1 MADESGLSNDEVRD
15 SESTDFRKSILNI
28 LQIIKNNQF
37 YSTYEDISFSV
48 SSTFSEISSW
58 SHSFVKGQAT
68 RFYRTI
74 FRSPG
79 PIVLVMILLTFL
91 VGKDAMDFGQ
101 QINGDVE
108 IYLPDGADSTELLL
122 DVREQWSTD
131 IVLLYIHTD
140 NSIDD
145 PVRRG
150 SENITDVDILR
161 QISFLEGDDDN
172 KDMGRYARGID
183 WNKDDRGTQDGVVW
197 ILSAPQMIK
206 EANSA
211 PNRFACS
218 VEKYGLPIQ
227 TGDDC
232 NIANQDP
239 RDTYVIP
246 DNQDRINNTV
256 ENLGSSLDSLVIDT
270 NGDGIWD
277 TSVVVMGI
285 RFDMTGTDVD
295 TRFDPNGEEILDHKS
310 FILHLK
316 EVIDDCAR
324 NPDIYNQFDD
334 PLCGRDYEG
343 IKLSSMNEER
353 WEELPTRQ
361 AITVTGL
368 TPVLH
373 DVSDAIY
380 LALEDMLP
388 ISLAFVCIA
397 MIALHRN
404 PKVLI
409 ICGTPI
415 VLSLATTFGT
425 TVILDIMLTPMIIAA
440 GPILIGLGVDYAL
453 HLINRIEE
461 TRENM
466 LEENANLVW
475 QSKRDGDPIL
485 ELDPWDKQ
493 LYLDA
498 TVHSIMTTGHAI
510 LLSAITTIVGFSV
523 LAWAWLV
530 PIQPMRTVGI
540 TLVLGISCT
549 FFFSIIMVPALGWLV
564 RYRKTGGKKA
574 EKAWK
579 IIGEVPVKGSAI
591 VIVFAVVVS
600 AIGFV
605 FLEEELG
612 ADITAG
618 SNEVPPDLES
628 YETLAEYSTVFEGGQ
643 TNMFIIDAEDR
654 GVRDDIAPIRHLE
667 VLDSIEYIT
676 EEKINNVENTS
687 SISLVTI
694 LKAIHINVNLSG
706 QEMYDRSL
714 WEILHSPCWEDQFQP
729 ECIITGDFVITSVTT
744 REVMINIA
752 FDTLSYEIRSML
764 MNEPMANLGETKT
777 LVYVNQPYLN
787 LALAGELRN
796 QLDTYLSEG
805 GCDDALNCNALG
817 VDSVKN
823 SLLTGG
829 LPVSLDINKG
839 IHNAQSDATIATMIV
854 LLFAMTL
861 LFRSP
866 RLAFFTMTSVA
877 VVVLWQPLLMK
888 SGDVNVNVFTAM
900 ISTIVFGIGVDDS
913 IHVMDRIRE
922 EKETPGGIV
931 KAVARTGQTIFE
943 TTATTCAGLAAGLTL
958 AIPGLRNFF
967 ILMMLLIF
975 LALLT
980 SAILLPSLL
989 VAYRTIESWIKGEGN
1004 WQDYEDNAHIISEAM
1019 DAELS

>member
-1 MADESGLSNDEVRD
+1 MADEEGGEI
-15 SESTDFRKSILNI
+15 SEPRWLVIIN
-28 LQIIKNNQF
+28 QIKNNPF
-37 YSTYEDISFSV
+37 YSTYSDISDNV
-48 SSTFSEISSW
+48 RGKVSEISSW
-58 SHSFVKGQAT
+58 THSLIEGQAT

-79 PIVLVMILLTFL
+79 PIVIVMVLLTLL

-108 IYLPDGADSTELLL
+108 IYLPEGADSTELLL

-145 PVRRG
+145 TSMRG
-150 SENITDVDILR
+150 SENITDVNILR

-183 WNKDDRGTQDGVVW
+183 WNKEDRGTQDGVVW
-197 ILSAPQMIK
+197 ILSASQMIK

-211 PNRFACS
+211 PNRFACA
-218 VEKYGLPIQ
+218 VEEYGLPIQ
-227 TGDDC
+227 TGDGC
-232 NIANQDP
+232 IVASQDP

-246 DNQDRINNTV
+246 DNQDRVNNTV

-277 TSVVVMGI
+277 TAVVVMGI
-285 RFDMTGTDVD
+285 RFDMAGTDVD
-295 TRFDPNGEEILDHKS
+295 TRTDPNGNEILDHKS
-310 FILHLK
+310 FVQHVK
-316 EVIDDCAR
+316 SVIDDCSR
-324 NPDIYNQFDD
+324 NNEIYNEFDD

-343 IKLSSMNEER
+343 IKLSSMEDER
-353 WEELPTRQ
+353 WGDLPTRQ

-388 ISLAFVCIA
+388 ISLAFVCVV

-415 VLSLATTFGT
+415 VLSLAVTFGT

-461 TRENM
+461 TRNIM

-475 QSKRDGDPIL
+475 EAKRDGEPMP

-540 TLVLGISCT
+540 TLVLGITCT
-549 FFFSIIMVPALGWLV
+549 FFFSVILVPALGWLV
-564 RYRKTGGKKA
+564 RYRKTGGQKA
-574 EKAWK
+574 EKVWEK
-579 IIGEVPVKGSAI
+579 IGEIPVKGAWI
-591 VIVFAVVVS
+591 VILVAFLIS
-600 AIGFV
+600 GFGA
-605 FLEEELG
+605 LILGAELG
-612 ADITAG
+612 KDITG
-618 SNEVPPDLES
+618 SSDEVPPGLES
-628 YETLAEYSTVFEGGQ
+628 YETLREYSMVFEGGQ
-643 TNMFIIDAEDR
+643 TNMFIIDAEAR
-654 GVRDDIAPIRHLE
+654 GVRDEIAPIRHLE
-667 VLDSIEYIT
+667 VLDSIEFIQ
-676 EEKINNVENTS
+676 EEEINHVENTT

-694 LKAIHINVNLSG
+694 LKAVHINVNFSG

-714 WEILHSPCWEDQFQP
+714 WEILHSPCWDDQLQP
-729 ECIITGDFVITSVTT
+729 ECIITGDIVITTATT

-752 FDTLSYEIRSML
+752 FDTLSYEVRSML

-777 LVYVNQPYLN
+777 LVYVNQPYI
-787 LALAGELRN
+787 ALSRASELRD
-796 QLDTYLSEG
+796 QLDAYLSEG
-805 GCDDALNCNALG
+805 GCDDALSCNALG
-817 VDSVKN
+817 VDGVKN

-839 IHNAQSDATIATMIV
+839 VHNAQSDATIATMIV
-854 LLFAMTL
+854 LLFAMTI

-866 RLAFFTMTSVA
+866 RLAFFTMTAVG
-877 VVVLWQPLLMK
+877 VVVLWQPLLMR

-967 ILMMLLIF
+967 TLMMLLIF

-980 SAILLPSLL
+980 SSILLPAMIS
-989 VAYRTIESWIKGEGN
+989 AYRIVESAIKGGEN
-1004 WQDYEDNAHIISEAM
+1004 WEDYRENAHIVSEAM
-1019 DAELS
+1019 DAELTG

>member
-1 MADESGLSNDEVRD
+1 MADEQEGE
-15 SESTDFRKSILNI
+15 KSPSWQLII
-28 LQIIKNNQF
+28 DQIKNNPL
-37 YSTYEDISFSV
+37 YSTLSDISDDIQGKV
-48 SSTFSEISSW
+48 AEISGW
-58 SHSFVKGQAT
+58 THSFAKGQTT

-79 PIVLVMILLTFL
+79 PIVIVMVLLTLL

-108 IYLPDGADSTELLL
+108 IYLPEGADSTELLL

-145 PVRRG
+145 PTKRG
-150 SENITDVDILR
+150 TENVTDIEILR
-161 QISFLEGDDDN
+161 QISYLEGDDDN
-172 KDMGRYARGID
+172 KDMGRYSRGID
-183 WNKDDRGTQDGVVW
+183 WNKEDRGTQDGVVW
-197 ILSAPQMIK
+197 ILSASQMIK

-232 NIANQDP
+232 TITNQDP
-239 RDTYVIP
+239 RETYVIP
-246 DNQDRINNTV
+246 NNQDRINNTV
-256 ENLGSSLDSLVIDT
+256 ENLGKSLDSLVIDT

-277 TSVVVMGI
+277 TTVVVMGI

-295 TRFDPNGEEILDHKS
+295 TRTDPNGNEILDHKS
-310 FILHLK
+310 FILHVK
-316 EVIDDCAR
+316 AVINDCSINYNEYDDHLCAR
-324 NPDIYNQFDD
+324 
-334 PLCGRDYEG
+334 GYEG
-343 IKLSSMNEER
+343 IKLSIMEDER
-353 WEELPTRQ
+353 WGELPTRQ

-388 ISLAFVCIA
+388 ISLAFVCLV

-415 VLSLATTFGT
+415 VLSLAVTFGT

-461 TRENM
+461 TRNIM
-466 LEENANLVW
+466 LEEHSLLVK
-475 QSKRDGDPIL
+475 QSKRDGEIL
-485 ELDPWDKQ
+485 DELEAWDKQ

-498 TVHSIMTTGHAI
+498 TVHAIMTTGHAI

-540 TLVLGISCT
+540 TLVLGITCT
-549 FFFSIIMVPALGWLV
+549 FFFSIILVPALGWLV
-564 RYRKTGGKKA
+564 RYRKTGGQKA
-574 EKAWK
+574 EKIWEK
-579 IIGEVPVKGSAI
+579 IGEIPVKGAWI
-591 VIVFAVVVS
+591 VIVVA
-600 AIGFV
+600 
-605 FLEEELG
+605 FLISGVGAYILGAELG
-612 ADITAG
+612 KDITG
-618 SNEVPPDLES
+618 SSDEVPPGLES
-628 YETLAEYSTVFEGGQ
+628 YETLREYSMVFEGGQ
-643 TNMFIIDAEDR
+643 TNMFIIDAEAR

-667 VLDSIEYIT
+667 VLDAIEYIQ
-676 EEKINNVENTS
+676 EEEINHVENTT

-694 LKAIHINVNLSG
+694 LKAIHINVNFSG

-714 WEILHSPCWEDQFQP
+714 WELLHSPCWEDQLQP
-729 ECIITGDFVITSVTT
+729 ECIITGDIVITTATT

-752 FDTLSYEIRSML
+752 FDTLSYEVRSML

-777 LVYVNQPYLN
+777 LVYVNQPYI
-787 LALAGELRN
+787 ALSRASELRD
-796 QLDTYLSEG
+796 QLDAYLSDG
-805 GCDDALNCNALG
+805 GCDDALSCDALD
-817 VDSVKN
+817 VDGVKN

-839 IHNAQSDATIATMIV
+839 VHNAQSDATIATMIV

-866 RLAFFTMTSVA
+866 RLAFFTMTAVG
-877 VVVLWQPLLMK
+877 VVVLWQPLLMRT
-888 SGDVNVNVFTAM
+888 GDVNVNVFTAM

-967 ILMMLLIF
+967 TLMMLLIF
-975 LALLT
+975 LALMT
-980 SAILLPSLL
+980 SSILLPALISAFKIL
-989 VAYRTIESWIKGEGN
+989 ESKIKGEGN
-1004 WQDYEDNAHIISEAM
+1004 WEDYRESAHIVSEVM
-1019 DAELS
+1019 EAELTG

>member
-1 MADESGLSNDEVRD
+1 MDEPEVEPVEQAGWRNFADSLLTHPLILSASEVTQAVRGKADEIG
-15 SESTDFRKSILNI
+15 
-28 LQIIKNNQF
+28 
-37 YSTYEDISFSV
+37 
-48 SSTFSEISSW
+48 SW
-58 SHSFVKGQAT
+58 THSLVKGQTT

-79 PIVLVMILLTFL
+79 PIVVVMILLTLL

-108 IYLPDGADSTELLL
+108 VYLPDGADSTELLL

-140 NSIDD
+140 NAIEKPSD
-145 PVRRG
+145 RG
-150 SENITDVDILR
+150 IENITDVDILK
-161 QISFLEGDDDN
+161 QISYLEGDDDN
-172 KDMGRYARGID
+172 QGMGRYARGID
-183 WNKDDRGTQDGVVW
+183 WNKDDRGTEDGVVW
-197 ILSAPQMIK
+197 ILSAAQMIK

-211 PNRFACS
+211 PNRFSCA

-227 TGDDC
+227 TSDDC
-232 NIANQDP
+232 QFSSSDP

-246 DNQDRINNTV
+246 DNQDRVNNSV
-256 ENLGSSLDSLVIDT
+256 ENLGSALDSLVSDT
-270 NGDGIWD
+270 NNDGIWD
-277 TSVVVMGI
+277 TGVIVMGI

-295 TRFDPNGEEILDHKS
+295 TRTDPNGLEILDHKA
-310 FILHLK
+310 FIQHVK
-316 EVIDDCAR
+316 SVIDDCASD
-324 NPDIYNQFDD
+324 PEIANQFED
-334 PLCGRDYEG
+334 PLCARDYSG
-343 IKLSSMNEER
+343 IKLSSMDDER
-353 WEELPTRQ
+353 WQELPTRN
-361 AITVTGL
+361 AVTVTGL

-380 LALEDMLP
+380 IALEEMLP

-404 PKVLI
+404 PKVII

-415 VLSLATTFGT
+415 VLSLAVTFGT

-461 TRENM
+461 TRNIM
-466 LEENANLVW
+466 LEEAANEAW
-475 QSKRDGDPIL
+475 KADRDGNEVV
-485 ELDPWDKQ
+485 ELDPWDKT
-493 LYLDA
+493 LYLEA
-498 TVHSIMTTGHAI
+498 TVHSVMTTGHAV
-510 LLSAITTIVGFSV
+510 LLSAITTIIGFSV
-523 LAWAWLV
+523 LAWEWLV

-540 TLVLGISCT
+540 TLVLGITCT
-549 FFFSIIMVPALGWLV
+549 FFFSIILVPSLGWLV
-564 RYRKTGGKKA
+564 RYRKTGGKQAQKVW
-574 EKAWK
+574 EK
-579 IIGEVPVKGSAI
+579 IGEVPVRGAWAVLLVALI
-591 VIVFAVVVS
+591 VSGAGAWILGA
-600 AIGFV
+600 
-605 FLEEELG
+605 ELG
-612 ADITAG
+612 KDITG
-618 SNEVPPDLES
+618 SSDEVPPGLES
-628 YETLAEYSTVFEGGQ
+628 YEALAEYSRVFEGGQ
-643 TNMFIIDAEDR
+643 TNMFIIDAEER

-667 VLDSIEYIT
+667 VLDAIEEIQ
-676 EEKINNVENTS
+676 EEKINHVANTS

-714 WEILHSPCWEDQFQP
+714 WEILHSPCWDDPAQL
-729 ECIITGDFVITSVTT
+729 ECIITGDIVITTATS

-764 MNEPMANLGETKT
+764 MNEPLANLGETKT
-777 LVYVNQPYLN
+777 LVYVNQPYIRLSV
-787 LALAGELRN
+787 ASQLRD
-796 QLDTYLSEG
+796 QLDAFLSEG
-805 GCDDALNCNALG
+805 GCDDALSCNALG
-817 VDSVKN
+817 LEGTKN

-829 LPVSLDINKG
+829 LPVSLDINTGVHK
-839 IHNAQSDATIATMIV
+839 AQTDATIATMIV
-854 LLFAMTL
+854 LLAAMTI

-866 RLAFFTMTSVA
+866 RLAFFTMTAVA
-877 VVVLWQPLLMK
+877 VVVLWQPLLMRG
-888 SGDVNVNVFTAM
+888 GDVNVNVFTAM

-943 TTATTCAGLAAGLTL
+943 TTATTTAGLAAGLTV

-967 ILMMLLIF
+967 TLMMMLIF

-980 SAILLPSLL
+980 SAILLPAML
-989 VAYRTIESWIKGEGN
+989 VAWRSVTSKIRGEGQ
-1004 WQDYEDNAHIISEAM
+1004 WQDYDDSGFLVGESM
-1019 DAELS
+1019 DAELT

>member
-1 MADESGLSNDEVRD
+1 MVEEGARSKGDFDIRRRLSSLKQHPVLVTYINISDKFRD
-15 SESTDFRKSILNI
+15 RATVVGDW
-28 LQIIKNNQF
+28 
-37 YSTYEDISFSV
+37 T
-48 SSTFSEISSW
+48 
-58 SHSFVKGQAT
+58 HSFIDGQT
-68 RFYRTI
+68 RRFYRTI

-79 PIVLVMILLTFL
+79 PIVIVMILLTLL

-101 QINGDVE
+101 QINGDLE

-140 NSIDD
+140 NAIDD
-145 PVRRG
+145 ESRRG
-150 SENITDVDILR
+150 SENITDVAILQ

-172 KDMGRYARGID
+172 KEMGRYARGID

-197 ILSAPQMIK
+197 ILSASQLIK
-206 EANSA
+206 EGNSA
-211 PNRFACS
+211 PSRFTCA
-218 VEKYGLPIQ
+218 VEKYGLPILTSSECQ
-227 TGDDC
+227 ITS
-232 NIANQDP
+232 QDP

-246 DNQDRINNTV
+246 NNQDQVNNTV
-256 ENLGSSLDSLVIDT
+256 ENLGAALDNLVVDS
-270 NGDGIWD
+270 NGDGVWD
-277 TSVVVMGI
+277 TAVVIMGI
-285 RFDMTGTDVD
+285 RFEMDGTDVD
-295 TRFDPNGEEILDHKS
+295 PRTDPDGNEILDHKA
-310 FILHLK
+310 FIQHVK
-316 EVIDDCAR
+316 SVITDCKS

-334 PLCGRDYEG
+334 PLCGRDYG
-343 IKLSSMNEER
+343 GVKLSSMNEER
-353 WEELPTRQ
+353 WEEIPTRQ

-388 ISLAFVCIA
+388 ISLALVCLA

-404 PKVLI
+404 PKVII

-415 VLSLATTFGT
+415 ILSLAVTFGT

-461 TRENM
+461 TRNKL
-466 LEENANLVW
+466 LEENAEAVARAR
-475 QSKRDGDPIL
+475 RDGEVVE
-485 ELDPWDKQ
+485 ELDPWDKK

-498 TVHSIMTTGHAI
+498 TVHSMMTTGHAV
-510 LLSAITTIVGFSV
+510 LLSAITTIIGFSV
-523 LAWAWLV
+523 LAWEWLV

-549 FFFSIIMVPALGWLV
+549 FFFSVILVPALGWLV

-574 EKAWK
+574 EKVWEK
-579 IIGEVPVKGSAI
+579 IGEVPVRGAFF
-591 VIVFAVVVS
+591 VIFITLVFSV
-600 AIGFV
+600 G
-605 FLEEELG
+605 G
-612 ADITAG
+612 ALLLKDEFGKDITG
-618 SNEVPPDLES
+618 SSDDVPPGLES
-628 YETLAEYSTVFEGGQ
+628 YEALAEYSTVFEGGQ
-643 TNMFIIDAEDR
+643 TNMFIIDAKDR
-654 GVRDDIAPIRHLE
+654 GRVDNVAPIRHLE
-667 VLDSIEYIT
+667 VLDAIEYMQ
-676 EEKINNVENTS
+676 EEKINHVEKTT

-694 LKAIHINVNLSG
+694 LKAVHINVNLSG
-706 QEMYDRSL
+706 QQMYDRSL
-714 WEILHSPCWEDQFQP
+714 WEILHSPCWDDPAQL
-729 ECIITGDFVITSVTT
+729 ECIITGDIVITSATS
-744 REVMINIA
+744 RETMINIA

-764 MNEPMANLGETKT
+764 MNEPLANLGETKS
-777 LVYVNQPYLN
+777 LVYVNQPYIPLGI
-787 LALAGELRN
+787 AGELRD

-805 GCDDALNCNALG
+805 GCDDALSCNAMG
-817 VDSVKN
+817 VEGVKN

-839 IHNAQSDATIATMIV
+839 IHSAQKDATIATMIV
-854 LLFAMTL
+854 LLITMTI

-866 RLAFFTMTSVA
+866 RLAFFTMVA
-877 VVVLWQPLLMK
+877 VGVVVLWQPLLMNR
-888 SGDVNVNVFTAM
+888 GDVNVNIFTAM

-922 EKETPGGIV
+922 EGETPGGIV

-943 TTATTCAGLAAGLTL
+943 TTVTTTAGLAAGLTL

-967 ILMMLLIF
+967 TLMMILIF

-980 SAILLPSLL
+980 SAILLPAMI
-989 VAYRTIESWIKGEGN
+989 VAYRQIISWVKGEGN
-1004 WQDYEDNAHIISEAM
+1004 WQDYDTVATLSESTI
-1019 DAELS
+1019 DAELTS

>member
-1 MADESGLSNDEVRD
+1 MADEEGGEISQSGWRG
-15 SESTDFRKSILNI
+15 II
-28 LQIIKNNQF
+28 IQIKNNPV
-37 YSTYEDISFSV
+37 YSTYTDISDNV
-48 SSTFSEISSW
+48 RGKVSEISSW
-58 SHSFVKGQAT
+58 SHSLVEGQAT

-79 PIVLVMILLTFL
+79 PIVIVMILLALL
-91 VGKDAMDFGQ
+91 VGKDAMNFGQ

-145 PVRRG
+145 PTHRG

-172 KDMGRYARGID
+172 KDMSRYARGID

-227 TGDDC
+227 TGEDC
-232 NIANQDP
+232 TIANQDP

-246 DNQDRINNTV
+246 DNQDRVNNTV
-256 ENLGSSLDSLVIDT
+256 ENLGKSLDNLVVDT

-277 TSVVVMGI
+277 TAVVVMGI
-285 RFDMTGTDVD
+285 RFEMAGADVD
-295 TRFDPNGEEILDHKS
+295 TRADPNGKEILDHKS

-316 EVIDDCAR
+316 SVINDCSL

-343 IKLSSMNEER
+343 IKLSSMDDER
-353 WEELPTRQ
+353 WEDLPTRQ

-415 VLSLATTFGT
+415 VLSLAVTFGT

-475 QSKRDGDPIL
+475 EAKRDGEPL
-485 ELDPWDKQ
+485 PELDPWDKQ

-549 FFFSIIMVPALGWLV
+549 FFFSIILVPSLGWLV
-564 RYRKTGGKKA
+564 RYRKTGGKNA
-574 EKAWK
+574 EKIWAK
-579 IIGEVPVKGSAI
+579 IGEVPVKGAWI
-591 VIVFAVVVS
+591 VIAFALIIS
-600 AIGFV
+600 SGGALMLGK
-605 FLEEELG
+605 ELG

-628 YETLAEYSTVFEGGQ
+628 YETLAEYSSVFEGGQ
-643 TNMFIIDAEDR
+643 TNMFIIDAEAR

-667 VLDSIEYIT
+667 VLDSIEYIQ
-676 EEKINNVENTS
+676 EEKIDNVANTS
-687 SISLVTI
+687 SISLVTL

-764 MNEPMANLGETKT
+764 MNEPMSNLGETKT

-787 LALAGELRN
+787 LALAGELRD
-796 QLDTYLSEG
+796 QLDAYLSEG

-877 VVVLWQPLLMK
+877 VVVLWQPLLMYT
-888 SGDVNVNVFTAM
+888 GDVNVNVFTAM

-922 EKETPGGIV
+922 ENETPGGIV

-967 ILMMLLIF
+967 TLMMLLIF

-980 SAILLPSLL
+980 SAILLPAMI
-989 VAYRTIESWIKGEGN
+989 VAYRTIESAIKGEEN
-1004 WQDYEDNAHIISEAM
+1004 WQDYEEDAHIVSGAM
-1019 DAELS
+1019 DAELTS